1 MIYEFIDKGII
12 DGTLHLIA
20 RTFYTIGGYLK
31 RFEEVVVSGGVD
43 WVKDRFLSMA
53 KEFRYLQTGKVQEY
67 ALISVFIATALAV
80 VILLI
85 SSGWLDY
92 IF

>member
-1 MIYEFIDKGII
+1 MVYEIIDKGII
-12 DGTLHLIA
+12 DGILSLIA
-20 RTFYTIGGYLK
+20 RAFYTLGGYLK

-43 WVKDRFLSMA
+43 WVKDQALGIF

-67 ALISVFIATALAV
+67 ALISVFIAAALAV

-85 SSGWLDY
+85 NSGWLAN